1 MRDRVKRKGPGRYR
15 IKLPGNEQMLVGN
28 LVQQLREQLL
38 TSTDQ
43 PVLRRLFP
51 PAYANDPE
59 RDAGYQ
65 VLTRDELLE
74 GRLAALEVV
83 ERSLDGND
91 ELNHDQLSAWMTTL
105 NSLRLA
111 LGTRLDVDEEL
122 PQLDPDDPLAPDY
135 AVYDYLGWLLAQ
147 IVDALS
153 SDVAGPP
160 DA

>member
-1 MRDRVKRKGPGRYR
+1 VRDRVKRKGPGRYR

-28 LVQQLREQLL
+28 LVQQLRDQLL

-74 GRLAALEVV
+74 ARLAALEVV
-83 ERSLDGND
+83 ERTLESGGDLG
-91 ELNHDQLSAWMTTL
+91 HDDLTAWMTTL
-105 NSLRLA
+105 NALRLA

-135 AVYDYLGWLLAQ
+135 AVYDYLGWVLAQ
-147 IVDALS
+147 IVDVLS
-153 SDVAGPP
+153 EDVGAPP